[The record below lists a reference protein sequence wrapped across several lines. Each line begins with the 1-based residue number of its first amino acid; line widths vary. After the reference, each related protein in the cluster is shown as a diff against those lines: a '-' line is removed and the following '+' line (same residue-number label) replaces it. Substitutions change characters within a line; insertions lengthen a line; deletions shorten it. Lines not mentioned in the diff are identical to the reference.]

1 VRLAGDLDVAALQEA
16 LGAVVAR
23 HEVLRT
29 RLVAGPDGVPCQVI
43 DPPGPFSLPVTDVSG
58 EPDPESA
65 ARALVAAD
73 AAVPFD
79 LAAGPLLRARLV
91 RVGAGDHVLV
101 LSAHHVVFDEWS
113 EQILRHELSAL
124 YEAFLAGQPDPL
136 PPLAVQYA
144 DYAVWQRDWLTGEV
158 LDERLGFWR
167 RQLAGVPA
175 LDLPT
180 DRPRPPVRSSAGA
193 VTEFTVPAPVVAGLQ
208 VLSREH
214 GVTMFMT
221 LLAAYAVLLGRYAR
235 QDDVVIGT
243 PVAGR
248 DRAEIEELI
257 GFFVN
262 TLVLR
267 ADLSGDPSFTTLL
280 ARVRQ
285 TALDAYAHQ
294 DLPFEQLVDTLAP
307 DRDRSRT
314 PLFQVF
320 FDYAPGNPADP
331 PALHG
336 LRDAP
341 IGDPAGQ
348 IALFD
353 LTLSMADTG
362 DGSMA
367 ARFEYP
373 TDLFNQATAES
384 MAENLLEFLKET
396 ALMPDRPLSQS
407 ASVPPAELRKLS
419 EWNSGSVPPAT
430 TGSVHDLIVRH
441 VQLHPDAIAVV
452 SGETSLTFA
461 ELDLYAD
468 YLARQLT
475 DLGVRSETVVALCL
489 DRGPGIIIAM
499 LAIWRAGGACLPL
512 DPEYPPERLKYML
525 ADSQAAVLIGRHGP
539 AEALAEP
546 VIQSGG
552 ATVWL
557 DDFTAIGDPRPEP
570 VLTPASDVPGRLASV
585 IYTSG
590 STGWPKATLVTHESL
605 LATYAAWASAHF
617 PDGTSYRWL
626 TLTSVSFDVFTGDV
640 VRALGSGG
648 TLVIG
653 QVGLQL
659 KPAAWADLIT
669 CANVSAFECAP
680 RYIDGLVEHLSR
692 TGARLEG
699 LRLVI
704 ATTDLWRTAAAAQA
718 QLILGSQTRLLTAYG
733 VTEATIDST
742 YCELTDLPLE
752 PDRPTPIGGSLPGTR
767 CHVLDRHLNPV
778 PVGANGELYIGGAG
792 VTRGYHNQ
800 PAATAE
806 RFTADPFLPGLR
818 LYRTG
823 DLVRRRPDGQL
834 DFLGRADYQIKL
846 RGYRI
851 EPGEIESRL
860 QEHPQIAAA
869 VVSAAGDG
877 ENRRLHAHLV
887 PADDGRSLPSAGE
900 LHALL
905 KKTLPDYMIPAAYI
919 EISALPLTPNGQLD
933 IAALPPPAG
942 TRPDL
947 TNPFVPARTP
957 TEKILAGIWAE
968 ILGLDEVG
976 ANDNFFELGGHSL
989 TATQVIARIRSS
1001 FDIDIPLSVL
1011 FDEPTMAEVAAA
1023 INGVTLTD
1031 DGDLN
1036 NYEEFEF

>member
-1 VRLAGDLDVAALQEA
+1 Q
-16 LGAVVAR
+16 
-23 HEVLRT
+23 
-29 RLVAGPDGVPCQVI
+29 
-43 DPPGPFSLPVTDVSG
+43 
-58 EPDPESA
+58 
-65 ARALVAAD
+65 
-73 AAVPFD
+73 
-79 LAAGPLLRARLV
+79 
-91 RVGAGDHVLV
+91 
-101 LSAHHVVFDEWS
+101 
-113 EQILRHELSAL
+113 
-124 YEAFLAGQPDPL
+124 
-136 PPLAVQYA
+136 
-144 DYAVWQRDWLTGEV
+144 
-158 LDERLGFWR
+158 
-167 RQLAGVPA
+167 
-175 LDLPT
+175 
-180 DRPRPPVRSSAGA
+180 
-193 VTEFTVPAPVVAGLQ
+193 
-208 VLSREH
+208 
-214 GVTMFMT
+214 
-221 LLAAYAVLLGRYAR
+221 
-235 QDDVVIGT
+235 
-243 PVAGR
+243 
-248 DRAEIEELI
+248 
-257 GFFVN
+257 
-262 TLVLR
+262 
-267 ADLSGDPSFTTLL
+267 
-280 ARVRQ
+280 
-285 TALDAYAHQ
+285 
-294 DLPFEQLVDTLAP
+294 
-307 DRDRSRT
+307 
-314 PLFQVF
+314 
-320 FDYAPGNPADP
+320 
-331 PALHG
+331 
-336 LRDAP
+336 
-341 IGDPAGQ
+341 
-348 IALFD
+348 
-353 LTLSMADTG
+353 
-362 DGSMA
+362 
-367 ARFEYP
+367 
-373 TDLFNQATAES
+373 
-384 MAENLLEFLKET
+384 
-396 ALMPDRPLSQS
+396 
-407 ASVPPAELRKLS
+407 KLS
-419 EWNSGSVPPAT
+419 EWNSGSLPPTT

-441 VQLHPDAIAVV
+441 AQLHPDAIAVV

-468 YLARQLT
+468 RLAHQLR
-475 DLGVRSETVVALCL
+475 DLGVGSETVVALCL

-499 LAIWRAGGACLPL
+499 LAIWRAGGACLSL

-525 ADSQAAVLIGRHGP
+525 ADSQAAVLIGRPGP

-552 ATVWL
+552 ATIWL
-557 DDFTAIGDPRPEP
+557 DDFTGIGDPRPEP
-570 VLTPASDVPGRLASV
+570 VLTPAADVPGRLASV

-590 STGWPKATLVTHESL
+590 STGRPKATLVTHESL

-617 PDGTSYRWL
+617 PDGTRYRWL

-653 QVGLQL
+653 PVGLQL
-659 KPAAWADLIT
+659 RPAAWADLIMST
-669 CANVSAFECAP
+669 NVSAFECAP
-680 RYIDGLVEHLSR
+680 RYIDDLVEHLSR
-692 TGARLEG
+692 TGAHLEG

-718 QLILGSQTRLLTAYG
+718 QLILGPQTRLLTAYG

-742 YCELTDLPLE
+742 YCELVSLPSE

-778 PVGANGELYIGGAG
+778 PVGASGELYIGGAG

-823 DLVRRRPDGQL
+823 DLARRRSDGQL
-834 DFLGRADYQIKL
+834 DFLGRADYQLKL

-900 LHALL
+900 LHAFL
-905 KKTLPDYMIPAAYI
+905 KKTLPDYMIPAAYV
-919 EISALPLTPNGQLD
+919 EIPALPLTPNGKLD
-933 IAALPPPAG
+933 TAALPPPAG

-989 TATQVIARIRSS
+989 TATQVIVRIRTS

-1011 FDEPTMAEVAAA
+1011 FDEPTMAEVASA

-1031 DGDLN
+1031 DGDLDD
-1036 NYEEFEF
+1036 YEEFEF